1 MIKLCVLTVRQAF
14 VRADNLAFSA
24 EFPHEHGV
32 KGYQSPVP
40 SPVSPGKRK
49 YDEQAE
55 EQWDRPPRYTEQPK
69 WGGKSPARDNG
80 VIVSHREL
88 DESDDGGST
97 GNGWGPTNY
106 DSSGEST
113 TPLGGHSYDVI
124 MGQDPTE
131 LAGLNFPSLVNSESQ
146 QLNQEMQEKRRMPIL
161 LGNATDDRTKPSSR
175 TDSMDVDE
183 IALEGAQVDSQE
195 VLAAK
200 NEIDST

>member
-1 MIKLCVLTVRQAF
+1 MTVHQAF

-24 EFPHEHGV
+24 EFPHEQGV
-32 KGYQSPVP
+32 KDSQSPVP

-49 YDEQAE
+49 YDEPAE
-55 EQWDRPPRYTEQPK
+55 EPRDRPPRYTEQTK
-69 WGGKSPARDNG
+69 WGGKSPVRDNG

-97 GNGWGPTNY
+97 GNGWGTTNY
-106 DSSGEST
+106 DSSGESI
-113 TPLGGHSYDVI
+113 TPQGGHSYDVI
-124 MGQDPTE
+124 MGQDPIE

-146 QLNQEMQEKRRMPIL
+146 QMSQEMQEKRGMPIL
-161 LGNATDDRTKPSSR
+161 LGNATDDGTKAPSR

-183 IALEGAQVDSQE
+183 IAFDGTQVDSQQ
-195 VLAAK
+195 VLDDK